1 LFAGRAAYVLSWVT
15 ARDMNGGDADFNAL
29 DSRRVLQPNGE
40 MTVQSLFAL
49 VAAVALAA
57 PASAPYPAP
66 ERVQQRNSIVS
77 LADPA
82 ATVRVPR
89 GAVYVGSERW
99 PLYDVA
105 DCELHVFV
113 EADANKR
120 VKRFYWIQ
128 FEQYL
133 PEQARAQ
140 YNYAKPVN
148 VREAHWGKIWWR
160 RARFGSTS
168 EVPQTGSEIERVYRL
183 IAKAGFTLPLH
194 MINVRLVRMLDD
206 PADSGKGRK
215 ELILFYNED
224 MAPVAVGSEDFI
236 TDGKINAKWAPVEK
250 ALVER
255 AVKRFA
261 VHWAKD

>member
-1 LFAGRAAYVLSWVT
+1 MRKFLLLPLMVMAMAASPVP
-15 ARDMNGGDADFNAL
+15 G
-29 DSRRVLQPNGE
+29 
-40 MTVQSLFAL
+40 
-49 VAAVALAA
+49 
-57 PASAPYPAP
+57 P
-66 ERVQQRNSIVS
+66 ERVQRGNTIASR
-77 LADPA
+77 ADPA

-89 GAVYVGSERW
+89 GAVYVGTQRW

-113 EADANKR
+113 EADAKRR

-133 PEQARAQ
+133 PSQPDSR
-140 YNYAKPVN
+140 YDYAKPVN

-160 RARFGSTS
+160 RARFGPTG
-168 EVPQTGSEIERVYRL
+168 ETPQSGSELERVYAL
-183 IAKAGFTLPLH
+183 ITKAGYSLPPH

-206 PADSGKGRK
+206 PTDSGKGRK

-224 MAPVAVGSEDFI
+224 MAPVAARSEDFI

-250 ALVER
+250 ALVAR
-255 AVKRFA
+255 AVKRFG
-261 VHWAKD
+261 VLWKGGPG